1 MIPLNGAYLLAQKVR
16 QVAKVKILGM
26 KHNNR
31 AIKDAARKRRRNDVI
46 SFTDP
51 KVKSVYSLVILKQLA
66 HRYFLI
72 ESKTPYVCVC
82 VLGTVFYASRSS
94 RSRCLHR
101 MNLKKLFGTSSR
113 EMVNDISC
121 SPT

>member
-31 AIKDAARKRRRNDVI
+31 AIKDAPRKRRRNDVI

-51 KVKSVYSLVILKQLA
+51 KVKSVYLGLA
-66 HRYFLI
+66 
-72 ESKTPYVCVC
+72 T
-82 VLGTVFYASRSS
+82 
-94 RSRCLHR
+94 
-101 MNLKKLFGTSSR
+101 KKIVS
-113 EMVNDISC
+113 
-121 SPT
+121 

>member
-31 AIKDAARKRRRNDVI
+31 AIKDAPRKRRRNDVI

-66 HRYFLI
+66 QRYFLI
-72 ESKTPYVCVC
+72 ESKNTLCVRLC
-82 VLGTVFYASRSS
+82 VGD
-94 RSRCLHR
+94 CL
-101 MNLKKLFGTSSR
+101 LC
-113 EMVNDISC
+113 ISLLQI
-121 SPT
+121 SMPA